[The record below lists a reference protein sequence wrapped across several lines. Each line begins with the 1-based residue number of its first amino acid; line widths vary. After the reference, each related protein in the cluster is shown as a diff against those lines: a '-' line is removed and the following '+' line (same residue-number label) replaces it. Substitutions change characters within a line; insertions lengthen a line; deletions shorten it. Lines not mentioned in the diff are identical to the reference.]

1 MHNTEAYSI
10 SVLSLDD
17 VAAMAN
23 IEKQSHTHPWTEA
36 GLADCFSPLYRAIG
50 VMQQGELLGFAI
62 VQQIIDEATLLDIC
76 VAPAYQGQGLGLL
89 LIRHILSEAK
99 QALAVVMMLEV
110 RESNISA
117 KGLYE
122 KVGFSESGRRKNYYQ
137 TSNGNED
144 AILMDK
150 AL

>member
-1 MHNTEAYSI
+1 MHNTEAYSVC
-10 SVLSLDD
+10 VLSLDSLP
-17 VAAMAN
+17 AMAT
-23 IEKQSHTHPWTEA
+23 IENQAHSHPWTEA
-36 GLADCFSPLYRAIG
+36 GLADCFGPLYRTIG
-50 VMQQGELLGFAI
+50 VMQHGELLGFAI

-89 LIRHILSEAK
+89 LMRHILSEAK
-99 QALAVVMMLEV
+99 QAQAVVMMLEV
-110 RESNISA
+110 RESNTSA

-137 TSNGNED
+137 TNNGNED

-150 AL
+150 PL

>member
-23 IEKQSHTHPWTEA
+23 IENQAHSHPWTEA

-76 VAPAYQGQGLGLL
+76 VAPAHQGQGLGLL
-89 LIRHILSEAK
+89 LIRHLLNTAK
-99 QALAVVMMLEV
+99 HADAVVMMLEV
-110 RESNISA
+110 RESNLAA

-122 KVGFSESGRRKNYYQ
+122 KVGFNESGRRKNYYQ
-137 TSNGNED
+137 TIDGNED

-150 AL
+150 TL